1 MMHVRIKIEYLK
13 VGMYIHKLEIAWMQS
28 PFWRKHF
35 LVGTISD
42 IEDIKATGVRHV
54 IIDDS
59 KGVGLEHPDEVP
71 DAARPAFMA
80 PGSTPLHKTLLTSRE
95 RAAEIR
101 KASNTLKKSKAAV
114 MAMFSDARMGKTLQ
128 THTIAPLV
136 NEISSSISRDP
147 SIILNIARLKSKD
160 EYTYLHSVS
169 VCALM
174 INLARTLKLD
184 EHMVQECGMAGLLH
198 DVGKMAVPDDILS
211 KPGKL
216 DDDEFVIVRNHPARG
231 HEMLSNSKNVSA
243 ITLDVCLHHH
253 EKMDGTGYPDKLNAD
268 VLSLPARMAAICD
281 VYDAVTSQRSYNVP
295 WSASEALQKMQSWSG
310 HFDQLLLR
318 SFVQSLGI
326 LPVGTLVR
334 LNNETLGFVT
344 GENANEYGSPSVRI
358 FRHIE
363 RSDEFRPMDVQIKAE
378 ARGLQVISI
387 EDPADWGYDEW
398 PTSVAR
404 MTSILNKPAAA
415 AQPAN
420 QHIWTSSLD
429 CAG

>member
-1 MMHVRIKIEYLK
+1 MHVRIKIEHLK
-13 VGMYIHKLEIAWMQS
+13 VGMYVHKLEIAWIQS

-35 LVGTISD
+35 LVNTMSD
-42 IEDIKATGVRHV
+42 IEGIKKTGVRHV
-54 IIDDS
+54 IVDVS
-59 KGVGLEHPDEVP
+59 KGVGPEYTDEVP
-71 DAARPAFMA
+71 AAARPAFTATGPMA
-80 PGSTPLHKTLLTSRE
+80 VHRTLLTARE
-95 RAAEIR
+95 RTAEIR

-114 MAMFSDARMGKTLQ
+114 MAMFGDARMGKTLQ
-128 THTIAPLV
+128 THKMVSLV

-198 DVGKMAVPDDILS
+198 DVGKMAIPDDILS

-216 DDDEFVIVRNHPARG
+216 DDDEFVIVRNHPERG

-243 ITLDVCLHHH
+243 VTLDVCLHHH
-253 EKMDGTGYPDKLNAD
+253 EKKDGTGYPHRLDAND
-268 VLSLPARMAAICD
+268 LSLPSRMAAICD

-295 WSASEALQKMQSWSG
+295 WSASEALQKMQSWAG

-334 LNNETLGFVT
+334 LSDETLGFVT
-344 GENANEYGSPSVRI
+344 GEDASEYGSPSVRI

-363 RSDEFRPMDVQIKAE
+363 RSGEFSPMDVQIKAE
-378 ARGLQVISI
+378 PSGLKVISI
-387 EDPADWGYDEW
+387 EDPADWGYDDW

-404 MTSILNKPAAA
+404 MTSMLNKPAVTAR
-415 AQPAN
+415 PAN
-420 QHIWTSSLD
+420 QHIWMKSVDST
-429 CAG
+429 G